1 MNNLAFVISLGLA
14 GIDPVGMMLLVTMQT
29 AGLSKKKAY
38 LYGGLVL
45 FGTAVLGFILSS
57 LLGKGLSDL
66 ASSIDNFSNTVWVW
80 INLAL
85 ILILTVWGIKRLL
98 AKEQTEKETGQKSS
112 KDVYAAAA
120 FMIFTAL
127 TDPTFLAVLALSGQV
142 NNLFLSILYNLL
154 WVFISQA
161 PLFLFLLAIVFNK
174 HHVFID
180 KFNTY
185 YEKYKKPINYAVT
198 GLIFLAA
205 LVFVADLAVYWLSGT
220 WLLG

>member
-14 GIDPVGMMLLVTMQT
+14 GIDPVGMMLLVTMQA

-57 LLGKGLSDL
+57 LLGRGLSDL

-85 ILILTVWGIKRLL
+85 ILILTVWGMKRLSTEEQ
-98 AKEQTEKETGQKSS
+98 KENESGQKNSRG
-112 KDVYAAAA
+112 VYAAAV
-120 FMIFTAL
+120 FMMFTAL

-142 NNLFLSILYNLL
+142 NNLLLSILYNLL

-161 PLFLFLLAIVFNK
+161 PLFLLLLAIVFNK

-185 YEKYKKPINYAVT
+185 YKKYKKPINYAVT

-205 LVFVADLAVYWLSGT
+205 LVFVADLIVYWFSGA

>member
-1 MNNLAFVISLGLA
+1 MNNLAFIVGLGLA
-14 GIDPVGMMLLVTMQT
+14 GIDPIGMMLLVTMQT
-29 AGLSKKKAY
+29 AGLSKTKAY

-45 FGTAVLGFILSS
+45 FGTAILGFVLSS
-57 LLGKGLSDL
+57 LLGRGLSDL
-66 ASSIDNFSNTVWVW
+66 ASSINNFSNTVWVW
-80 INLAL
+80 INLAF

-98 AKEQTEKETGQKSS
+98 VKEQTEKESGQESS
-112 KDVYAAAA
+112 KGVYGAAA

-142 NNLFLSILYNLL
+142 NHLLLSVLYNLL

-161 PLFLFLLAIVFNK
+161 PLFLLLLAIMFNK
-174 HHVFID
+174 HHVFIH

-185 YEKYKKPINYAVT
+185 YKKYKQSINCTVT
-198 GLIFLAA
+198 GLIFFS
-205 LVFVADLAVYWLSGT
+205 VFIFVADLIVYWFSGT

>member
-1 MNNLAFVISLGLA
+1 MNNLAFIVSLGLA
-14 GIDPVGMMLLVTMQT
+14 GIDPVGMMLLITMQI
-29 AGLSKKKAY
+29 AGLSKKKAF

-45 FGTAVLGFILSS
+45 FGTAILGCILSS
-57 LLGKGLSDL
+57 LLGRGLSDL

-80 INLAL
+80 IDLAF

-98 AKEQTEKETGQKSS
+98 VKEQTEKESGQESS
-112 KDVYAAAA
+112 KDVYGAAA

-142 NNLFLSILYNLL
+142 NHLLLSVLYNLL

-161 PLFLFLLAIVFNK
+161 PLFLLLLAIVFNK
-174 HHVFID
+174 HHVFIH
-180 KFNTY
+180 KFNIY
-185 YEKYKKPINYAVT
+185 YKKYKQSINCTVT
-198 GLIFLAA
+198 GLIFFS
-205 LVFVADLAVYWLSGT
+205 VFIFVADLIVYWFSGT